1 MLGKKQKNPTFIA
14 EQVRESWRQKK
25 PKLQHIVVLRW
36 RKAPYNEEATQ
47 FTLEY
52 FILLQDFSHYFLL

>member
-1 MLGKKQKNPTFIA
+1 MLGKKQKKKKHIYSRTSKA
-14 EQVRESWRQKK
+14 EDKK
-25 PKLQHIVVLRW
+25 PKLEHIVVLRW
-36 RKAPYNEEATQ
+36 RKAPYNEDATQ